1 MHRETLR
8 LPLTVPLKFKRQ
20 SKFYIITGRRKVAE
34 LCHITELVTYCRRLG
49 LNNLHENDTKKK
61 ETFKKGMNA
70 IARIRKYPAEYTR
83 KRREFGTNILKCS

>member
-49 LNNLHENDTKKK
+49 LDNLHENDTKK
-61 ETFKKGMNA
+61 E
-70 IARIRKYPAEYTR
+70 RKIQERHERDRSNTKVLR
-83 KRREFGTNILKCS
+83 